1 MSNDPEETDHPGGS
15 VTVHDDKERPKI
27 PGASETTGAGLAGD
41 GGVSARPI
49 PRRVWVIG
57 LLILTTL
64 VSAAA
69 WWLYWSQFVWTDD
82 ARIQAD
88 IAAVSA
94 KIPGRITE
102 LRVGEGDQVHA
113 GDVIVRLDDAEFREA
128 VAQTQH
134 DLEVQ
139 QKQTMLNRMEMEKAR
154 THLEDLKAGARKE
167 EIAKGEAALREAEAQ
182 LTDAEQ
188 NWRRAEGL
196 FKDGM
201 IASAAHDQAHL
212 TYRVAQE
219 GVRRAREQL
228 TLLQAGERRLVI
240 REAEIEVERARAA
253 VEVAQ
258 SRVKAT
264 EAALRRQGEI
274 LDDTVIKAEQDGTIA
289 LKIAQTGD
297 VVQPGQPIYH
307 LVADKTFRVEANIE
321 ETSIRWIKPDDEA
334 EISID
339 GYPGVPFSG
348 KVYQIG
354 TAANSVFSLF
364 PAQNAPGTFVKV
376 TQRIPVKISID
387 PRNYKLRPGMSVEVK
402 IRVKGHG

>member
-1 MSNDPEETDHPGGS
+1 
-15 VTVHDDKERPKI
+15 VTVHDDKERPRR
-27 PGASETTGAGLAGD
+27 PGTAETSGVGPAGN
-41 GGVSARPI
+41 GGMSTRTI
-49 PRRVWVIG
+49 PRRVWVTG
-57 LLILTTL
+57 FLILAAVL
-64 VSAAA
+64 SAAA

-88 IAAVSA
+88 IAAISA
-94 KIPGRITE
+94 KIPGRIAE
-102 LRVGEGDQVHA
+102 LRFREGDQVHA
-113 GDVIVRLDDAEFREA
+113 GDVIARLDDAETREA
-128 VAQTQH
+128 VAQTRH

-154 THLEDLKAGARKE
+154 TRLEDLKAGARKE
-167 EIAKGEAALREAEAQ
+167 EIAKAEAALREAEAQ
-182 LTDAEQ
+182 LTDADQ

-201 IASAAHDQAHL
+201 IASTAHDQAHL
-212 TYRVAQE
+212 AFRVAQE
-219 GVRRAREQL
+219 AAHRAREQL
-228 TLLQAGERRLVI
+228 TLLQAGERPLVI

-253 VEVAQ
+253 VELAQ

-264 EAALRRQGEI
+264 EAALRRQEQI

-297 VVQPGQPIYH
+297 VVQPGQPIYQ

-321 ETSIRWIKPDDEA
+321 ETSIRWIKPEDEA

-402 IRVKGHG
+402 IRVKGRG